1 MAEYG
6 HGANVCGSIVR
17 MYAFLA
23 RIACLVVAA
32 CAAAPAAAQ
41 RLEPVA
47 RGLVEPW
54 ALAFLPDG
62 RMLVTERPGRLRI
75 VAADG
80 TLSAPL
86 DGLPRIDAAGQCG
99 LLDVA
104 LGPDGLV
111 YFTYA
116 EPGEGG
122 NSTAA
127 ARGRLD
133 GTRLADVQVIFRQQ
147 PKMDSRLHCGSRL
160 VFDREGRLL
169 IGLGDRFSGMQ
180 EAQNPANHI
189 GKVVRLNRDGSIPL
203 DNPVFA
209 LPGALPGLWSIG
221 HRNPQGATLRPGT
234 SELWLTE
241 HGPQG
246 GDELN
251 RVLPG
256 RNYGWPLR
264 SYGCPYGA
272 PVGDAC
278 RVGGGTHAPDF
289 EEPKSIWVPSSM
301 APAGLAFYTG
311 DKFPE
316 WQDHVFAGALADQT
330 LWRIE
335 LDANFAEV
343 AREEVGVVKAL
354 CKRIRDVR
362 QGPDGWL
369 YLLTDDGHIVRLE
382 R

>member
-80 TLSAPL
+80 ALSAPL
-86 DGLPRIDAAGQCG
+86 EGLPRIDAAGQCG

-189 GKVVRLNRDGSIPL
+189 GKVVRLNRDGSAL
-203 DNPVFA
+203 EVFS
-209 LPGALPGLWSIG
+209 LG
-221 HRNPQGATLRPGT
+221 HRNIQGAALHPATG
-234 SELWLTE
+234 ELWAVE

-251 RVLPG
+251 LVRGGRNHGWPLVTYG
-256 RNYGWPLR
+256 RNYGTGTRIGEEGPKAGFEPPLR
-264 SYGCPYGA
+264 
-272 PVGDAC
+272 
-278 RVGGGTHAPDF
+278 H
-289 EEPKSIWVPSSM
+289 WVPTSI
-301 APAGLAFYTG
+301 APSGLAFLTSDRYADRYPAWKG
-311 DKFPE
+311 SLFL
-316 WQDHVFAGALADQT
+316 GALRAQALVRLT
-330 LWRIE
+330 LDGERVTGE
-335 LDANFAEV
+335 ERLFGAE
-343 AREEVGVVKAL
+343 AL
-354 CKRIRDVR
+354 RVRDVR

-369 YLLTDDGHIVRLE
+369 YLVAGGNDGRILRVKP
-382 R
+382 